1 MKGTGEAM
9 TTTLSIA
16 ASGLRHQQQ
25 RLNAA
30 AHNTANVATPP
41 STTMTLRANASE
53 ADDGGVKS
61 QTSVT
66 AAGDFLS
73 AGILPL
79 LTAPDDAR
87 GLAQVIRAQDEMSGI
102 LLDITA

>member
-1 MKGTGEAM
+1 M

-30 AHNTANVATPP
+30 AHNIANVATPP
-41 STTMTLRANASE
+41 PTTVTLRANASE
-53 ADDGGVKS
+53 ADDRGVES

-66 AAGDFLS
+66 AGGDFLS
-73 AGILPL
+73 VGILPL
-79 LTAPDDAR
+79 LTAPDHAR